1 MKKIEKITN
10 QNQIGFNAD
19 CSNLECVTAKQLAP
33 ILGVSY
39 STIKNYTKSGLIPSI
54 KIGKAVRYNVHQVQ
68 QALFAKSED
77 N

>member
-1 MKKIEKITN
+1 MKKIEKI
-10 QNQIGFNAD
+10 NQIGFNAD

-39 STIKNYTKSGLIPSI
+39 STIKNYTKSGLIPAV